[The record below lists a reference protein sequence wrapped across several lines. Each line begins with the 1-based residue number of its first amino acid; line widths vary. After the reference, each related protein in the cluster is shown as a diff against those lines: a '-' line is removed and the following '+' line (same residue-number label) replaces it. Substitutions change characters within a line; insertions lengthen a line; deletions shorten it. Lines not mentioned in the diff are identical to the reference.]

1 MVGAGPSQCQGMG
14 WAAHHIAVALHGS
27 SPPSS
32 FGQVAKHQHSS
43 KQASNWG
50 KEAKTFRSQ
59 RGEGPQQL
67 IRRMGQGAE
76 RSTDKLHLAS
86 FPPPE
91 GAVVGGEGGGGV
103 QFGHDWVGLDAACC
117 GVP

>member
-1 MVGAGPSQCQGMG
+1 MG

-50 KEAKTFRSQ
+50 KEAKTSRSQ

-91 GAVVGGEGGGGV
+91 GAVVGEEGGEASNLV
-103 QFGHDWVGLDAACC
+103 MIGLDWMQPAVACRDIRE
-117 GVP
+117 